1 MRVCGVPSDTQVLG
15 SECEADVSPV
25 PPPRPRP
32 QLSHETPLP
41 SPTAPQMQTQAVPRG
56 AGSEGLTP
64 QPLQPHLGLPAL
76 PGTADTRAPTVHC
89 RVSREKPDAAFGR
102 CGRCALIGSSRPRGQ
117 RLDRSAPA
125 SPASKETAEGD
136 WLQGTGRRDTLLPGS
151 ILLAGQ
157 FGAKLGW
164 RKRRG
169 GAQRW
174 RRGGPRA
181 RVGVRRPCCVLV
193 LNLFHEEMTPLR
205 PRAGEAVGS

>member
-56 AGSEGLTP
+56 AGSEGLAP

-76 PGTADTRAPTVHC
+76 PGTADTRAPTVLSS
-89 RVSREKPDAAFGR
+89 VSREKPDSAFGR
-102 CGRCALIGSSRPRGQ
+102 RGRCALIGSSRPRVQ

-181 RVGVRRPCCVLV
+181 RVGVRRPHCVLV

-205 PRAGEAVGS
+205 LRAGEAVGP